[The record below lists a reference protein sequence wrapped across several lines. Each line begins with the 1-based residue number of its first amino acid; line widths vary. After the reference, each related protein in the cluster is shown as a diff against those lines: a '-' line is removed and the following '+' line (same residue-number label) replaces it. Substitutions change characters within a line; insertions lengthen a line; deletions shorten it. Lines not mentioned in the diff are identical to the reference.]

1 LRELLTML
9 VLMVFL
15 PGLTD
20 KRLIGR
26 LCTVLDKPVN
36 VMLGAP
42 PTPIDL
48 DSDLDVARI
57 RVGPIRYQS
66 ACGDIADQ
74 FGVCADDLR
83 RWSNGLKAP

>member
-1 LRELLTML
+1 MRELLTML

-26 LCTVLDKPVN
+26 LCKVLDMPVN
-36 VMLGAP
+36 VMLDAP
-42 PTPIDL
+42 LTPIDL
-48 DSDLDVARI
+48 DFDLNVARI
-57 RVGPIRYQS
+57 SVGPIHYQS
-66 ACGDIADQ
+66 ACGDIADR
-74 FGVCADDLR
+74 FGACADDLR